1 MVKTLKIFIFSD
13 KKIFQPKN
21 LLRNIIIGLILFKK
35 NNINNYWQNIKE
47 KVEFS
52 STIKI
57 NVNISVYGYII
68 RE

>member
-1 MVKTLKIFIFSD
+1 MVKMPKTFIFSY
-13 KKIFQPKN
+13 KKIFRPKN
-21 LLRNIIIGLILFKK
+21 LIRNIIIVLIFFKK
-35 NNINNYWQNIKE
+35 NNINNKWQNIKE

-52 STIKI
+52 STLKI

>member
-52 STIKI
+52 STLKI

-68 RE
+68 GE

>member
-1 MVKTLKIFIFSD
+1 MVKTLKIFIFSY

-21 LLRNIIIGLILFKK
+21 LLRNIIIGLIFFKK
-35 NNINNYWQNIKE
+35 NNINNKWQNIKE

-52 STIKI
+52 STLKI

-68 RE
+68 GE

>member
-1 MVKTLKIFIFSD
+1 MMKTLKIFIFSY
-13 KKIFQPKN
+13 KKIFRPEN

-52 STIKI
+52 STLKI

>member
-1 MVKTLKIFIFSD
+1 MVKTPKIFIFSY

-52 STIKI
+52 STLKI

>member
-52 STIKI
+52 STLKI

>member
-1 MVKTLKIFIFSD
+1 MVKTLKIFIFSY

-52 STIKI
+52 STLKI

-68 RE
+68 GE

>member
-1 MVKTLKIFIFSD
+1 MVKTLKIFIFSY

-52 STIKI
+52 STLKI
-57 NVNISVYGYII
+57 NVNISVYGYS
-68 RE
+68 RGE

>member
-1 MVKTLKIFIFSD
+1 MVKTLKIFIFSY

-52 STIKI
+52 STLKI

>member
-21 LLRNIIIGLILFKK
+21 LLRNIIIGLIFFKK
-35 NNINNYWQNIKE
+35 NNINNKWQNIKE

-52 STIKI
+52 STLKI

>member
-1 MVKTLKIFIFSD
+1 MVKTLKIFIFSY

-52 STIKI
+52 STLKI
-57 NVNISVYGYII
+57 NVNISVYGYIL

>member
-1 MVKTLKIFIFSD
+1 MVKTLKIFIFSY

-21 LLRNIIIGLILFKK
+21 LLRNINVGLIFFKK
-35 NNINNYWQNIKE
+35 NNINNKWQNIKE

-52 STIKI
+52 STLKN

-68 RE
+68 SE

>member
-1 MVKTLKIFIFSD
+1 MMKTPKTFIFSY

-52 STIKI
+52 STLKI

>member
-1 MVKTLKIFIFSD
+1 MVKTLKIFIFSY
-13 KKIFQPKN
+13 KKIFKQKN

-52 STIKI
+52 STLKI

>member
-1 MVKTLKIFIFSD
+1 MMKTLKIFIFSY

-52 STIKI
+52 STLKI

>member
-1 MVKTLKIFIFSD
+1 MMKTLKIFIFSD

-52 STIKI
+52 STLKI

>member
-1 MVKTLKIFIFSD
+1 MVKTLKIFIFSY

-47 KVEFS
+47 NVEFS
-52 STIKI
+52 STLKI

>member
-1 MVKTLKIFIFSD
+1 MVKTLKIFIFSY

-21 LLRNIIIGLILFKK
+21 LLRNIIIGLIFFKK

-52 STIKI
+52 STLKI

>member
-13 KKIFQPKN
+13 KKIFQPKH

-47 KVEFS
+47 KAEFS
-52 STIKI
+52 STLKI

>member
-1 MVKTLKIFIFSD
+1 MVKTPKTFIFSY
-13 KKIFQPKN
+13 KKIFRPKN
-21 LLRNIIIGLILFKK
+21 LIRNIIIGLIFFKK
-35 NNINNYWQNIKE
+35 NNINNKWQNIKE

-52 STIKI
+52 STLKI